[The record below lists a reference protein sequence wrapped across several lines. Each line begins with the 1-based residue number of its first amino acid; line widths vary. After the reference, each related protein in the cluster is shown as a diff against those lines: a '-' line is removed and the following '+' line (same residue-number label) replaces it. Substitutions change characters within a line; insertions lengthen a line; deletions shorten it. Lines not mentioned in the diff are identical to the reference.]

1 MSRIERRPSSGWSSM
16 GKKSIPAS
24 PRVGGTRARGGK
36 SENVPGPNGAEI
48 RINPA
53 NAYSTVGSHS
63 ARRYPI
69 RSASESPIGDPVP
82 PSRSHLRQIAYLV
95 PIPRTRSSD
104 GSRPAQIANG
114 VCLGRRRNT
123 TVPVPVRCLWTMVPD
138 LMRALLA
145 GGFLVVDRGRC
156 TFPAC
161 ACCTAGHAAHVRS
174 AHEGPN

>member
-1 MSRIERRPSSGWSSM
+1 MSRIERRPSSGRSPM
-16 GKKSIPAS
+16 VGKKSL
-24 PRVGGTRARGGK
+24 VGGTRPKRGSLK
-36 SENVPGPNGAEI
+36 KDPANGAEI
-48 RINPA
+48 RINPE
-53 NAYSTVGSHS
+53 NAYSTRTVGSHS
-63 ARRYPI
+63 ARKYPI

-82 PSRSHLRQIAYLV
+82 PSRSHLRKIAYLGAH
-95 PIPRTRSSD
+95 PPNPELRREPSCANRTWC
-104 GSRPAQIANG
+104 
-114 VCLGRRRNT
+114 VLGRRRNT
-123 TVPVPVRCLWTMVPD
+123 TVPVPVRCLWTLVPD

>member
-1 MSRIERRPSSGWSSM
+1 MSRIERRPSSGRSSM
-16 GKKSIPAS
+16 GKKSFPAS
-24 PRVGGTRARGGK
+24 PRVGGTRVQ
-36 SENVPGPNGAEI
+36 NVPAEWCRNSNQSSKCIQYSRLPFREEISDSI
-48 RINPA
+48 RI
-53 NAYSTVGSHS
+53 GISHRRSS
-63 ARRYPI
+63 ATFTFTP
-69 RSASESPIGDPVP
+69 SPDCVSGCPSPVP
-82 PSRSHLRQIAYLV
+82 ELRPEPSC
-95 PIPRTRSSD
+95 
-104 GSRPAQIANG
+104 ANG
-114 VCLGRRRNT
+114 VCRGRRRNT

>member
-16 GKKSIPAS
+16 GKKSFPAS

-36 SENVPGPNGAEI
+36 SENVPWPNGAEI

-82 PSRSHLRQIAYLV
+82 PSRSHLRQIAYLGAH
-95 PIPRTRSSD
+95 PPKEI
-104 GSRPAQIANG
+104 RPEPSCANG